1 MLYQL
6 LRQVLFTHE
15 RDVVALGETCYTRIL
30 TVSLR
35 AGEYQNALR

>member
-15 RDVVALGETCYTRIL
+15 RDVVALGETCYTDL
-30 TVSLR
+30 EQSLR

>member
-15 RDVVALGETCYTRIL
+15 RDVVALGETCYNADL
-30 TVSLR
+30 EQSLR